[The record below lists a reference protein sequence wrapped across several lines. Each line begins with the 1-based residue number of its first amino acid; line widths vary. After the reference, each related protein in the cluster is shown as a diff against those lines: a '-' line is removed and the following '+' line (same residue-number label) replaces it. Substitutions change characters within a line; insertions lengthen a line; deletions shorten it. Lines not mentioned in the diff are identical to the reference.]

1 MGVVHVGGFIG
12 CQERELELLMGCILV
27 SSENTENEITEN
39 NFFSFST
46 FVHKVRFIFRKR
58 FVRENENNAPNVYL

>member
-1 MGVVHVGGFIG
+1 MGVVPVGGFIG
-12 CQERELELLMGCILV
+12 CQKRELELLMGCILV

-46 FVHKVRFIFRKR
+46 FVFRKR
-58 FVRENENNAPNVYL
+58 FVRENENDAPNVFL